1 MMKKLLNTIVC
12 LLLCISGTTLSAQ
25 TIAKD
30 CPLVAKTQ
38 VVEGGTIHYL
48 EGGNGPAVLL
58 LHGLFAQ
65 KEQWIEVGC
74 ALAKQS
80 LRVIAPDLPGYGA
93 SRPFPNSVY
102 HLHQQVEVLQSLMD
116 KLQIKVV
123 HLGGSSMGG
132 AIAALYAKRHPS
144 QVQTLAFIGAPLGI
158 APWSPQIQQSLGK
171 GINLFI
177 PQNSAEFDLE
187 MQLLFAK
194 PPLIDPTIKE
204 TLIQSYRSDR
214 SHYQMVWEIV
224 NQYTRILEPMR
235 LTQPTFAVWGAQ
247 DGVFLAKGANA
258 LQQRIT
264 NGKVKID
271 PNSAHLLMLE
281 DPQRVSQDYER
292 FIKQSGRA
300 KNL

>member
-1 MMKKLLNTIVC
+1 MKRLLNTIVC
-12 LLLCISGTTLSAQ
+12 LLLSIGGATLAAQ
-25 TIAKD
+25 TIAND

-38 VVEGGTIHYL
+38 AVEGGTIHYL
-48 EGGNGPAVLL
+48 EGGSGPAVLL

-74 ALAKQS
+74 TLAKQG

-93 SRPFPNSVY
+93 SRPFANSIY
-102 HLHQQVEVLQSLMD
+102 HLNQQVEVLQSLMD
-116 KLQIKVV
+116 KLQIKAV

-132 AIAALYAKRHPS
+132 AIAALYAKRHPG

-158 APWSPQIQQSLGK
+158 TPWSPQIQQSLEK

-194 PPLIDPTIKE
+194 PPLIDPAIKE
-204 TLIQSYRSDR
+204 TLIQSYRTDR
-214 SHYQMVWEIV
+214 GHYQMVWEIV
-224 NQYTRILEPMR
+224 NQYLRVLEPMR
-235 LTQPTFAVWGAQ
+235 FEHPTFALWGAQ
-247 DGVFLAKGANA
+247 DGVFLVKGANA
-258 LQQRIT
+258 LQQRIA
-264 NGKVKID
+264 NGKVQID

-281 DPQRVSQDYER
+281 DPQRVSHDYER
-292 FIKQSGRA
+292 FIKQWGSIR
-300 KNL
+300 N

>member
-1 MMKKLLNTIVC
+1 MKRLLNTIVC
-12 LLLCISGTTLSAQ
+12 LLLCLGGAQLSAQ
-25 TIAKD
+25 TIAND

-48 EGGNGPAVLL
+48 EGGNGPTVLL

-74 ALAKQS
+74 ALAKQD

-93 SRPFPNSVY
+93 SRPFLNPVY
-102 HLHQQVEVLQSLMD
+102 HLHQQVEVLQSLMG
-116 KLQIKVV
+116 KLKINAV

-132 AIAALYAKRHPS
+132 AIAAIYAERYPS

-177 PQNSAEFDLE
+177 PQNGTEFDLE

-194 PPLIDPTIKE
+194 PPLIDPTMKE

-292 FIKQSGRA
+292 FIKQSGRT